1 MNSIFWREDGKGES
15 MEKIRVDKNNNL
27 LENARTLR
35 KNMTP
40 QEKHLWYDFLRYYP
54 IKIYKQRIIGNY
66 IADFYC
72 SAARIVIEIDG
83 AQHFTPDGKLHDE
96 ARTETLNRYDLM
108 VLRFTNSDVDY
119 RFDAVCGMIDKTI
132 MQRIEEE

>member
-1 MNSIFWREDGKGES
+1 

-40 QEKHLWYDFLRYYP
+40 QEKHLWYDFLRHYP

-96 ARTETLNRYDLM
+96 ARTETLNRYGLM

-119 RFDAVCGMIDKTI
+119 RFDAVCAMIDKII

>member
-1 MNSIFWREDGKGES
+1 

-40 QEKHLWYDFLRYYP
+40 QEKHLWYDFLRHYP

-96 ARTETLNRYDLM
+96 VRTETLNRYGLM

-119 RFDAVCGMIDKTI
+119 RFDAVCGMIDKII

>member
-1 MNSIFWREDGKGES
+1 

-40 QEKHLWYDFLRYYP
+40 QEKHLWYDFLRHYP

-83 AQHFTPDGKLHDE
+83 AQHFTPDGKPHDE
-96 ARTETLNRYDLM
+96 ARTETLNRYGLM

-119 RFDAVCGMIDKTI
+119 RFDAVCGMIDKII

>member
-1 MNSIFWREDGKGES
+1 

-83 AQHFTPDGKLHDE
+83 AQHFTSEGRLHDE
-96 ARTETLNRYDLM
+96 ARTETLNRYGLE

-119 RFDAVCGMIDKTI
+119 RFDAVCSMIDKMI
-132 MQRIEEE
+132 MQRIKEE

>member
-1 MNSIFWREDGKGES
+1 

-27 LENARTLR
+27 LEKARTLR

-72 SAARIVIEIDG
+72 NAARIVIEIDG
-83 AQHFTPDGKLHDE
+83 AQHFTPEGKLHDE
-96 ARTETLNRYDLM
+96 TRTETLNRYGLE

-119 RFDAVCGMIDKTI
+119 RFDAVCGMIDKII